1 MLLHL
6 EREYWPGGTNGTIRV
21 EGFRICHTVEQPW
34 NRNSPN
40 SCIPEGISQLHREYN
55 EQWGWHLFIR
65 DASGRGTVR
74 ILPESVPS
82 GKEPKISPVC
92 KLTGEGKG
100 TQSKLAFEKF
110 KEFVYS
116 IIDQNENAM
125 LEIRSFP
132 DAALNLVQF
141 ERAWMD

>member
-1 MLLHL
+1 MMVQL

-21 EGFRICHTVEQPW
+21 EGFKICHTVEHPW
-34 NRNSPN
+34 NRNSSN
-40 SCIPEGISQLHREYN
+40 SCIPEGIYQLHREYN
-55 EQWGWHLFIR
+55 EEWGWHLCIK
-65 DASGRGTVR
+65 DVSGRGTVR
-74 ILPESVPS
+74 VLPETVSS
-82 GKEPKISPVC
+82 GQEPKISPVL

-110 KEFVYS
+110 KELVYA
-116 IIDQNENAM
+116 IIDQNQDAL

-141 ERAWMD
+141 E